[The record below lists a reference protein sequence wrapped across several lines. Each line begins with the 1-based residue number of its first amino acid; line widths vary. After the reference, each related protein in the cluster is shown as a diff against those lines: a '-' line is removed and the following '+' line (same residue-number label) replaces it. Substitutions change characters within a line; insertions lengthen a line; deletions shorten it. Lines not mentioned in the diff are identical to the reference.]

1 MGCSSR
7 PGTGL
12 GLYCG
17 SRGLRDV
24 RGITDE
30 QLGLF
35 GSQQLQGRRRPEVG
49 LSESR
54 PLSKSEQSRILPG
67 HPCRIAVDVES
78 KQSRV
83 AVAAEEVEADESA
96 ARREL
101 GDVKA
106 TPSHPK
112 NFRGVVHHGSRRVR
126 RADTEESVL
135 RREKGAEGERRNERP
150 QPPRLIQQRR

>member
-1 MGCSSR
+1 MRCSSR
-7 PGTGL
+7 PGAGL

-35 GSQQLQGRRRPEVG
+35 GSQELQGRRRPEVG
-49 LSESR
+49 LSESG
-54 PLSKSEQSRILPG
+54 PLSKTEQPRILPS
-67 HPCRIAVDVES
+67 HPCRVAVDVES
-78 KQSRV
+78 EQSRV

-101 GDVKA
+101 SDVKA
-106 TPSHPK
+106 TPSHAK
-112 NFRGVVHHGSRRVR
+112 DFRGVVHHASRRVR
-126 RADTEESVL
+126 GADTEESVL
-135 RREKGAEGERRNERP
+135 R
-150 QPPRLIQQRR
+150 